1 MKNKSKLMKLLIT
14 VFVFLIL
21 VLLLVII
28 FLVKRISNLKLENS
42 KPKVQVVTKKYVVK
56 NYEDIVFDFRN
67 ANVKF
72 ELTDSEKLIIKQTG
86 KTGMYLINVSSNKN
100 KLNIK
105 EKQTNYFL
113 KTKFTVY
120 IPRIYEE
127 KIDVI
132 NAFSNIEICSL
143 ENELEINNNAG
154 NIKLKD
160 INDVT
165 VENVSG
171 TIRINKVF
179 ENIDFNSSTGD
190 LIINSLT
197 GKCNITT
204 ITGDVKIGKFEILS
218 NSFFETTSGDIKIK
232 VDKNSICKL
241 KVKNQSGKNMINKK
255 KCNSKDNLL
264 EIKNITGNVNID

>member
-28 FLVKRISNLKLENS
+28 FLVKRISNLKLDNS

-72 ELTDSEKLIIKQTG
+72 ELTDSEKLIIKQKG

-218 NSFFETTSGDIKIK
+218 NSFFETTSGDINIK

-241 KVKNQSGKNMINKK
+241 KVKNQSGKNMINNK

>member
-28 FLVKRISNLKLENS
+28 FLVKRISNLKLDNS

-72 ELTDSEKLIIKQTG
+72 ELTDSEKLIIKQKG

-204 ITGDVKIGKFEILS
+204 ITGDVKISNFEILS
-218 NSFFETTSGDIKIK
+218 NSFFETTSGDINIK

-241 KVKNQSGKNMINKK
+241 KVKNQSGKNKINKK

>member
-1 MKNKSKLMKLLIT
+1 MKNKSKLMRLLIT
-14 VFVFLIL
+14 IFVFLIL

-28 FLVKRISNLKLENS
+28 FLFKKITNLKLENS
-42 KPKVQVVTKKYVVK
+42 KPKVQVVTKKYAIN

-72 ELTDSEKLIIKQTG
+72 ELTDSEKLIIKQKG
-86 KTGMYLINVSSNKN
+86 KTGMYLINVSSNRN
-100 KLNIK
+100 KLTLK

-113 KTKFTVY
+113 KTKFTIY

-127 KIDVI
+127 KIDII

-143 ENELEINNNAG
+143 ENEIEINNNAG
-154 NIKLKD
+154 NLNIKDVKD
-160 INDVT
+160 IT
-165 VENVSG
+165 IENVSG
-171 TIRINKVF
+171 TISINKVY

-190 LIINSLT
+190 LTINSLT

-204 ITGDVKIGKFEILS
+204 ITGDVKINKFEILS
-218 NSFFETTSGDIKIK
+218 NSFLETTSGDINIK

-241 KVKNQSGKNMINKK
+241 KVKNQSGENKINKK
-255 KCNSKDNLL
+255 KCNNKNNLL
-264 EIKNITGNVNID
+264 EIKNITGNVNIN

>member
-28 FLVKRISNLKLENS
+28 FLVKRISNLKLDNS

-72 ELTDSEKLIIKQTG
+72 ELTDSEKLIIKQKG

-160 INDVT
+160 VNDVT